1 MIIEP
6 ILYICQ
12 FFPCLITVSFSKA
25 YRKQIGTWPKVFGRN
40 YSKSI
45 KTIKEQGEIF

>member
-6 ILYICQ
+6 ILYY
-12 FFPCLITVSFSKA
+12 LIHMPILSMFTG
-25 YRKQIGTWPKVFGRN
+25 KQIGTWPKVFVEIIQ
-40 YSKSI
+40 KSI

>member
-6 ILYICQ
+6 ILLICN
-12 FFPCLITVSFSKA
+12 SFHVLE
-25 YRKQIGTWPKVFGRN
+25 TWPKVLVEIIQ
-40 YSKSI
+40 KSI

>member
-6 ILYICQ
+6 IL
-12 FFPCLITVSFSKA
+12 LIWNSFRVA
-25 YRKQIGTWPKVFGRN
+25 NRNLAKVFGRN